1 MNKLLNNI
9 TSNKNFKRW
18 LGIILAIALVATMFP
33 YMSAAYGNNDEPT
46 QQDEPALVEAGDNTI
61 ISEED
66 SDGDGSEESTEGED
80 PQSGDDGIAVV
91 AEEQTEST
99 NGPSK
104 AAARA
109 VNYDNNANALNTAL
123 RSGNVGTKDNP
134 VSIKFTSGTPTVTI
148 PEGKTIFGTISVG
161 ANTTLTL
168 LGTGT
173 INGCQKGSVIT
184 VKGRNSVL
192 ILNEDQK
199 GNKEAKGLTITGG
212 TGAAL
217 PTGFGGNAN
226 TGLALEAGSTA
237 GGGIHV
243 QRVAVNNDKDQN
255 KDYYENNP
263 KLIMYGGT
271 ITGNKAQTGGGIY
284 IDRWCNF
291 EMYGGTIEKNTATKH
306 EGGGIYTAAPDA
318 KITAGNILNNTSK
331 TTTDWGGG
339 GIFVESR
346 GKATLST
353 VKVWNNTAYGLG
365 GGISGCPHARI
376 GVAGEGI
383 GNITEGAAVYGNTAY
398 KTGHNGTDGRP
409 NNAYLYALEFK
420 NSNNTAY
427 EGPNYAS
434 SAIKGKD
441 IAGDFY
447 AYHNDQ
453 DNKKFTKDVAQD
465 YYCTRASIVFGQGL
479 MGSIDSSRVA
489 WTGRYAGPEGSGD
502 ITIKEGQWYSEGKY
516 TVGLT
521 AQVPKETAITRALR
535 IEGNTS
541 YTHGGGIGCNGQL
554 VIGQMPSEQK
564 VELPWSIEFD
574 KVLNK
579 VNNTG
584 TISSV
589 PEFEFGLY
597 SEKSDS
603 ADKIIATA
611 KNDSKGNVV
620 FTVNNS
626 AYAGNSSGQTYTL
639 YAKEIGRTTNNT
651 TGEFDYDS
659 AWHEVKV
666 TVAQKTST
674 AEVNGVKVTTTT
686 SYVKNVDYGTN
697 GSTFTNKVR
706 PNEDVEQVANL
717 WNLEF
722 TKQLVNNENMDLFGV
737 DADILA
743 NKVDPKFT
751 FNLYKPTSDD
761 GLTDGKLDEGKL
773 EQVATAQNGVTED
786 SKGKVTFTFVDDK
799 ASNEGTNDRIDV
811 NQYRKDSEGS
821 VDYTF
826 YVKETVSADDRNPLI
841 TYDDTWHKVVVTI
854 NTAKTERID
863 NSDSLTPTH
872 VTTYTSSLA
881 NVKYYTANEDGT
893 SWAENADGKNFV
905 NTYHP
910 EGALKL
916 QGNKNFFGDKTNG
929 FTFTMQR
936 VNAPEGDQF
945 AGALTP
951 LEKMNYRGS
960 AKDFTNGNAPIV
972 FDEITYDS
980 VGDYWYMITEDPS
993 EGVVTDPRVYVVKVS
1008 VAMAGNGLS
1017 LTSSV
1022 AELYYAEGIE
1032 TDQDGNQIPLDF
1044 SDLSKLTIDPSDAVN
1059 GAITVP
1065 ELSFSN
1071 FDEQMATMS
1080 AFGYAVNAASNA
1092 PVDQQC
1098 FVDPKI
1104 IKNLE
1109 GRSLAEGEF
1118 NFKLIEINAG
1128 ENGVVDWSQTQ
1139 GVVISETSNDRYGM
1153 VDFDKANNVSGDW
1166 ENPSCLLYTAP
1177 GTYYYRVVEAND
1189 LTDPSVDYSKQII
1202 TFTTVIEFNEDGQ
1215 LECTD
1220 MYYGHVE
1227 NGENVRYTESENPQW
1242 HPTMTN
1248 YARGMDLQVRKTSA
1262 LDRENGL
1269 EGATY
1274 GLYAVNNGAQA
1285 DIFLGEGTSNEDGWI
1300 TFKNVSLNEGTL
1312 YYFKERLA
1320 PAGHTVS
1327 EFRSSYFYIVKDP
1340 SAPNGYTMMYTD
1352 SKADMGSKAEA
1363 SDIVALAE
1371 VRDAQDGQSG
1381 TQGGTPQGAQSEDGN
1396 MIFTFEQ
1403 DGGVFDEATYTEI
1416 AKVDTRTHEWVEGA
1430 ELSIVEKDSGK
1441 VINSWKSGTAV
1452 EVLQGKLNVDTTYIL
1467 REDKAP
1473 EGYAKADDVE
1483 FKIDQYGA
1491 VEILSGTSNG
1501 NAELQ
1506 DSTIRLYDT
1515 MLDAEVVNTVE
1526 RENIVETPDN
1536 TAGGL
1541 SKTGDYL
1548 PIAGVALLALGSLVV
1563 LLVVARKRKNSK
1575 E

>member
-33 YMSAAYGNNDEPT
+33 YMSAAYGNNDKPA

-66 SDGDGSEESTEGED
+66 SDGDGSEEPVEGEG

-91 AEEQTEST
+91 TEEQTEST

-109 VNYDNNANALNTAL
+109 VNYDNNANALNAAL
-123 RSGNVGTKDNP
+123 QSGNVGTKDNP
-134 VSIKFTSGTPTVTI
+134 VSISFTSGNPTVTI
-148 PEGKTIFGTISVG
+148 PSGKTIFGTISVG

-199 GNKEAKGLTITGG
+199 GNKDAKGLTITGG
-212 TGAAL
+212 TGTAL
-217 PTGFGGNAN
+217 PTNFGGDSN

-243 QRVAVNNDKDQN
+243 QRAAVSTQDQSAN
-255 KDYYENNP
+255 YYKGNP
-263 KLIMYGGT
+263 KFIMYGGT
-271 ITGNKAQTGGGIY
+271 ITGNKAQTGGGVY

-291 EMYGGTIEKNTATKH
+291 EMYGGTVAKNTATKH

-318 KITAGNILNNTSK
+318 KITAGNILNNTSQ

-383 GNITEGAAVYGNTAY
+383 GNITEGAAVYGNAAY
-398 KTGHNGTDGRP
+398 KIGHNGTGGNP
-409 NNAYLYALEFK
+409 QNKYLYALEFK
-420 NSNNTAY
+420 NGNNTAY
-427 EGPNYAS
+427 EGSYAS

-447 AYHNDQ
+447 AYHKNQ
-453 DNKKFTKDVAQD
+453 DNEKFTKDVAQD
-465 YYCTRASIVFGQGL
+465 YYCTRASIIFGQSL
-479 MGSIDSSRVA
+479 TGSTDSSRVA

-521 AQVPKETAITRALR
+521 AQAPKETVITRALR

-564 VELPWSIEFD
+564 VELPWSIEFN

-603 ADKIIATA
+603 AERIATA

-620 FTVNNS
+620 FTVNNKD
-626 AYAGNSSGQTYTL
+626 YAGSEKGTTYTL

-651 TGEFDYDS
+651 IGEFDYDS

-697 GSTFTNKVR
+697 GSTFTNTVKPKEETV
-706 PNEDVEQVANL
+706 QVANP

-722 TKQLVNNENMDLFGV
+722 TKQLVNNNNKDLFGV
-737 DADILA
+737 DADVLA
-743 NKVDPKFT
+743 NKVNPYFT

-773 EQVATAQNGVTED
+773 EQVATAQNETAGD
-786 SKGKVTFTFVDDK
+786 NKGKVTFTFVDNK
-799 ASNEGTNDRIDV
+799 ASNEGINDRIDV

-854 NTAKTERID
+854 DTAKTERTD
-863 NSDSLTPTH
+863 NPDSLTPTH
-872 VTTYTSSLA
+872 VTTYTSSLKS
-881 NVKYYTANEDGT
+881 VKYYTADEN
-893 SWAENADGKNFV
+893 SAWVENAEGKNFV
-905 NTYHP
+905 NIYHP
-910 EGALKL
+910 EGALNL
-916 QGNKNFFGDKTNG
+916 QGNKSFFGAETDG

-960 AKDFTNGNAPIV
+960 AKDFTSDNAPII

-993 EGVVTDPRVYVVKVS
+993 EGVITDPRVYVVKVS
-1008 VAMAGNGLS
+1008 VAMADNGLS
-1017 LTSSV
+1017 LTPSV

-1032 TDQDGNQIPLDF
+1032 TDQDGNQLPLDYT
-1044 SDLSKLTIDPSDAVN
+1044 DLHQLAINSSDAAN

-1092 PVDQQC
+1092 PIDQQC

-1109 GRSLAEGEF
+1109 GRSLTEGEF

-1177 GTYYYRVVEAND
+1177 GTYYYRVVEANE
-1189 LTDPSVDYSKQII
+1189 LSDPSVDYSKQII

-1327 EFRSSYFYIVKDP
+1327 EFRSSYFYIVKDS

-1352 SKADMGSKAEA
+1352 SKADMGSKADA

-1371 VRDAQDGQSG
+1371 AQDAQDGQDGQGG
-1381 TQGGTPQGAQSEDGN
+1381 TQSGTPQGAQSEDGN

-1430 ELSIVEKDSGK
+1430 ELSIIEKDSGK

-1473 EGYAKADDVE
+1473 EGYAKANDVE

-1506 DSTIRLYDT
+1506 DATIRLYDT
-1515 MLDAEVVNTVE
+1515 MLDAEVVETVQK
-1526 RENIVETPDN
+1526 ENVIETPDN
-1536 TAGGL
+1536 SAGGL

-1548 PIAGVALLALGSLVV
+1548 PIAGVALLALGSLIV

>member
-33 YMSAAYGNNDEPT
+33 YMSAAYGNNDKPA

-66 SDGDGSEESTEGED
+66 SDGDGSEEPVEGEG
-80 PQSGDDGIAVV
+80 PQSGDNGIAVV
-91 AEEQTEST
+91 TEEQTEST

-109 VNYDNNANALNTAL
+109 VNYDNNANELNVALQ
-123 RSGNVGTKDNP
+123 SGNVGTKDNP
-134 VSIKFTSGTPTVTI
+134 VSISFTKGASTVTI
-148 PEGKTIFGTISVG
+148 PDGKTIFGTISVG

-199 GNKEAKGLTITGG
+199 GNKDAKGLTITGG
-212 TGAAL
+212 TGTAL
-217 PTGFGGNAN
+217 PTNFGGDSN

-243 QRVAVNNDKDQN
+243 QRAAVSTQDQSAN
-255 KDYYENNP
+255 YYKGNP
-263 KLIMYGGT
+263 KFIMYGGT
-271 ITGNKAQTGGGIY
+271 ITGNKAQTGGGVY

-291 EMYGGTIEKNTATKH
+291 EMYGGTVAKNTATKH

-318 KITAGNILNNTSK
+318 KITAGNILNNTSQ

-383 GNITEGAAVYGNTAY
+383 GNITEGAAVYGNAAY
-398 KTGHNGTDGRP
+398 KIGHNGTGGNP
-409 NNAYLYALEFK
+409 QNKYLYALEFK
-420 NSNNTAY
+420 NGNNTAY
-427 EGPNYAS
+427 EGSYAS

-521 AQVPKETAITRALR
+521 AQAPKETTITRALR

-564 VELPWSIEFD
+564 VELPWSIEFN

-584 TISSV
+584 TISPV
-589 PEFEFGLY
+589 PEFGLY

-620 FTVNNS
+620 FTVNNKD
-626 AYAGNSSGQTYTL
+626 YAGSEKGTTYTL
-639 YAKEIGRTTNNT
+639 YAKEIGKTTNNT

-666 TVAQKTST
+666 TVAKKTST

-697 GSTFTNKVR
+697 GSTFTNTVKPKEETV
-706 PNEDVEQVANL
+706 QVANP

-722 TKQLVNNENMDLFGV
+722 TKQLVNNENTDLFGV
-737 DADILA
+737 DADALA
-743 NKVDPKFT
+743 NKVNPKFT

-773 EQVATAQNGVTED
+773 EQVATAQNGVAGNN
-786 SKGKVTFTFVDDK
+786 KGKVTFTFVDNK
-799 ASNEGTNDRIDV
+799 ASNEGINDRIDV
-811 NQYRKDSEGS
+811 NQYRKESEGS

-854 NTAKTERID
+854 NTAKTERTD
-863 NSDSLTPTH
+863 NPDSLTPTH

-881 NVKYYTANEDGT
+881 NVKYYTTDENGAWVEK
-893 SWAENADGKNFV
+893 AEGKNFV
-905 NTYHP
+905 NIYHP
-910 EGALKL
+910 EGALNL
-916 QGNKNFFGDKTNG
+916 QGNKSFFGGETDG

-945 AGALTP
+945 AGALAP

-960 AKDFTNGNAPIV
+960 AKNFTSDNAPIV

-993 EGVVTDPRVYVVKVS
+993 EGIITDPRVYVVKVS
-1008 VAMAGNGLS
+1008 VAMANDGLN
-1017 LTSSV
+1017 LTPSV

-1032 TDQDGNQIPLDF
+1032 TDQDGNQLPLDYAGLHQLAIN
-1044 SDLSKLTIDPSDAVN
+1044 SSDAAN

-1092 PVDQQC
+1092 PIDQQC

-1109 GRSLAEGEF
+1109 GRSLTEGEF

-1177 GTYYYRVVEAND
+1177 GTYYYRVVEANE
-1189 LTDPSVDYSKQII
+1189 LSDPSVDYSKQII

-1340 SAPNGYTMMYTD
+1340 SAPHGYTMMYTD

-1363 SDIVALAE
+1363 SDIVALAATMAE
-1371 VRDAQDGQSG
+1371 TQDG
-1381 TQGGTPQGAQSEDGN
+1381 QGGTPQGAQSEDGN

-1430 ELSIVEKDSGK
+1430 ELSIIEKDSGK

-1473 EGYAKADDVE
+1473 EGYAKANDVE

-1506 DSTIRLYDT
+1506 DATIRLYDT
-1515 MLDAEVVNTVE
+1515 MLDAEVVETVQK
-1526 RENIVETPDN
+1526 ENVIETPDN
-1536 TAGGL
+1536 SAGGL
-1541 SKTGDYL
+1541 SKTGDYV
-1548 PIAGVALLALGSLVV
+1548 PIAGVALLALGSLIV

>member
-33 YMSAAYGNNDEPT
+33 YMSAAYGNNDKPA

-66 SDGDGSEESTEGED
+66 SDGDGSEEPVEGED

-91 AEEQTEST
+91 TEEQTEST

-109 VNYDNNANALNTAL
+109 VNYDNNANALNAAL
-123 RSGNVGTKDNP
+123 QSGNVGTKDNP
-134 VSIKFTSGTPTVTI
+134 VSISFTSGNPTVTI
-148 PEGKTIFGTISVG
+148 PSGKTIFGTISVG

-184 VKGRNSVL
+184 VEGKNAKLVVGDTNS
-192 ILNEDQK
+192 
-199 GNKEAKGLTITGG
+199 GPTITGG
-212 TGAAL
+212 TGGKL
-217 PTGFGGNAN
+217 TVNPTSGNDQIFFGQPKV
-226 TGLALEAGSTA
+226 
-237 GGGIHV
+237 GGGILV
-243 QRVAVNNDKDQN
+243 KQTSKKETASLVFNN
-255 KDYYENNP
+255 
-263 KLIMYGGT
+263 GVVS
-271 ITGNKAQTGGGIY
+271 GNTAQAGGGIY
-284 IDRWCNF
+284 IDRNCLFVMNN
-291 EMYGGTIEKNTATKH
+291 GAVQNNQTVRAAKKIELETSGDARTDKNAAH
-306 EGGGIYTAAPDA
+306 EGGGIYIGGTANIY
-318 KITAGNILNNTSK
+318 KGKILNNK
-331 TTTDWGGG
+331 TATVNDWGGG
-339 GIFVESR
+339 GIFVESK
-346 GKATLST
+346 GCLYFGDTAKPQASVLVT
-353 VKVWNNTAYGLG
+353 NNTAKGLG
-365 GGISGCPHARI
+365 GGISGCPHAKT
-376 GVAGEGI
+376 GI
-383 GNITEGAAVYGNTAY
+383 GTVGGDDAAIAIYGNTA
-398 KTGHNGTDGRP
+398 KREQWPDNRFLNQIGSR
-409 NNAYLYALEFK
+409 
-420 NSNNTAY
+420 
-427 EGPNYAS
+427 
-434 SAIKGKD
+434 
-441 IAGDFY
+441 GDFI
-447 AYHNDQ
+447 AKADS
-453 DNKKFTKDVAQD
+453 KGFTADLAMD
-465 YYCTRASIVFGQGL
+465 YYCTFASVVGAQYFKTNETYSWKGRLAYPNSTNTGVGTATNVTIDKNK
-479 MGSIDSSRVA
+479 DSSFLAVDNA
-489 WTGRYAGPEGSGD
+489 SL
-502 ITIKEGQWYSEGKY
+502 
-516 TVGLT
+516 GLT
-521 AQVPKETAITRALR
+521 AAAPASPLSEESFDVVIKDNE
-535 IEGNTS
+535 S
-541 YTHGGGIGCNGQL
+541 STHGGGIGSNGVVAMGSMPSKDIINNEWSFAVTKQFKKVNDTLAGLQGGEFTFGVYKNEDCTDQVVIDGKPLQATNDAYGKIVFNFKGEEYSGSANGQNYTFY
-554 VIGQMPSEQK
+554 VKEISGNNSN
-564 VELPWSIEFD
+564 IEYD
-574 KVLNK
+574 
-579 VNNTG
+579 
-584 TISSV
+584 SSV
-589 PEFEFGLY
+589 I
-597 SEKSDS
+597 KVV
-603 ADKIIATA
+603 AKVKKI
-611 KNDSKGNVV
+611 
-620 FTVNNS
+620 
-626 AYAGNSSGQTYTL
+626 
-639 YAKEIGRTTNNT
+639 
-651 TGEFDYDS
+651 
-659 AWHEVKV
+659 
-666 TVAQKTST
+666 
-674 AEVNGVKVTTTT
+674 TTTT
-686 SYVKNVDYGTN
+686 SNGEVPWKLTTINSELDSIEYFVKEN
-697 GSTFTNKVR
+697 GNWIKQNTAPVFTNKVL
-706 PNEDVEQVANL
+706 PNEDTEQVANP

-722 TKQLVNNENMDLFGV
+722 TKQLVNNNDTDLFEV
-737 DADILA
+737 DADALA
-743 NKVDPKFT
+743 NKVNPKFT
-751 FNLYKPTSDD
+751 FNLYKPTSGD

-773 EQVATAQNGVTED
+773 EQIATAQNETAGD
-786 SKGKVTFTFVDDK
+786 NKGKVTFTFVDNK
-799 ASNEGTNDRIDV
+799 ASNEGINDRIDV

-854 NTAKTERID
+854 DTAKTERTD
-863 NSDSLTPTH
+863 NPDSLTPTH

-881 NVKYYTANEDGT
+881 NVKYYTADENGT
-893 SWAENADGKNFV
+893 WVENTDGKNFV
-905 NTYHP
+905 NIYHP
-910 EGALKL
+910 EGALNL
-916 QGNKNFFGDKTNG
+916 QGSKSFFGAETDG

-936 VNAPEGDQF
+936 VNAPGGDQF

-960 AKDFTNGNAPIV
+960 AKDFTNDNAPII

-993 EGVVTDPRVYVVKVS
+993 EGVITDPRVYVVKVS
-1008 VAMAGNGLS
+1008 VAMANDGLS
-1017 LTSSV
+1017 LTPSV

-1032 TDQDGNQIPLDF
+1032 TDQNGNQVPLDYA
-1044 SDLSKLTIDPSDAVN
+1044 DLHQLAINSSDAAN
-1059 GAITVP
+1059 GTITVP

-1109 GRSLAEGEF
+1109 GRSLTEGEF

-1177 GTYYYRVVEAND
+1177 GTYYYRVVEANE
-1189 LTDPSVDYSKQII
+1189 LSDPSVDYSKQII

-1327 EFRSSYFYIVKDP
+1327 EFRSSYFYIVKDS

-1352 SKADMGSKAEA
+1352 SKADMGSKADA
-1363 SDIVALAE
+1363 SDIVALAATMAE
-1371 VRDAQDGQSG
+1371 AQDAQDGQGGQDG

-1430 ELSIVEKDSGK
+1430 ELSIIEKDSGK

-1473 EGYAKADDVE
+1473 EGYAKANDVE

-1506 DSTIRLYDT
+1506 DATIRLYDT
-1515 MLDAEVVNTVE
+1515 MLDAEVTETVQK
-1526 RENIVETPDN
+1526 ENVIETPDN
-1536 TAGGL
+1536 SAGGL

-1548 PIAGVALLALGSLVV
+1548 PIAGVALLALGSLIV

>member
-33 YMSAAYGNNDEPT
+33 YMSAAYGNNDEPAPRE
-46 QQDEPALVEAGDNTI
+46 DSVLIEAGDNTV
-61 ISEED
+61 ISEE
-66 SDGDGSEESTEGED
+66 GVGEETPEAEETD
-80 PQSGDDGIAVV
+80 PQPNDNGVV
-91 AEEQTEST
+91 ALAEGQSDESN

-109 VNYDNNANALNTAL
+109 ANTSITWNGKNATINAGDTVNLASALTL
-123 RSGNVGTKDNP
+123 PGTGEYTLTVN
-134 VSIKFTSGTPTVTI
+134 GTLNGVI
-148 PEGKTIFGTISVG
+148 AVG
-161 ANTTLTL
+161 ANQTLKL
-168 LGTGT
+168 KGTGT
-173 INGCQKGSVIT
+173 INGQGKGASVIT

-199 GNKEAKGLTITGG
+199 DNGDVKGLTITNGSG
-212 TGAAL
+212 TAL
-217 PTGFGGNAN
+217 PANFGGDSN
-226 TGLALEAGSTA
+226 TGLALEKGSTA

-243 QRVAVNNDKDQN
+243 QREGANSQDQN
-255 KDYYENNP
+255 VNYYQNNP
-263 KLIMYGGT
+263 KFIMYGGT
-271 ITGNKAQTGGGIY
+271 ITNNTAQTGGGIY

-291 EMYGGTIEKNTATKH
+291 EMYGGTVSNNTATKH
-306 EGGGIYTAAPDA
+306 EGGGIYIAAPDA
-318 KITAGNILNNTSK
+318 KITAGSILNNTSQ

-398 KTGHNGTDGRP
+398 KTGLNGTGGNP
-409 NNAYLYALEFK
+409 QNEYLYALEFK
-420 NSNNTAY
+420 NGTNTAY
-427 EGPNYAS
+427 KGPNYTS
-434 SAIKGKD
+434 SEIGNKD
-441 IAGDFY
+441 VAGDFY
-447 AYHNDQ
+447 AYHNNQ

-465 YYCTRASIVFGQGL
+465 YYCTRASIVFGQSL
-479 MGSIDSSRVA
+479 TGSADSSRVA

-521 AQVPKETAITRALR
+521 AQAPEDAAVTRALR

-564 VELPWSIEFD
+564 VELPWSIEFN

-579 VNNTG
+579 VDNSG
-584 TISSV
+584 SVASV

-597 SEKSDS
+597 SEKNDS
-603 ADKIIATA
+603 ADKRIATA
-611 KNDSKGNVV
+611 KNDSDGKVV

-626 AYAGNSSGQTYTL
+626 AYAGTATGKTYTL
-639 YAKEIGRTTNNT
+639 YAKEIGRTSNNT
-651 TGEFDYDS
+651 IGDFDYDS
-659 AWHEVKV
+659 VWYEVKV

-674 AEVNGVKVTTTT
+674 AEVNGIKITTTT
-686 SYVKNVDYGTN
+686 SYVTNIEYTN
-697 GSTFTNKVR
+697 GSTFTNKVK
-706 PNEDVEQVANL
+706 PNEDVEQLANT

-722 TKQLVNNENMDLFGV
+722 TKQLVNNENKDLFGV
-737 DADILA
+737 DAEALA
-743 NKVDPKFT
+743 NKVNPSFT

-773 EQVATAQNGVTED
+773 EQVATAQNEVAGD
-786 SKGKVTFTFVDDK
+786 NKGKVTFTFVDNKTSD
-799 ASNEGTNDRIDV
+799 EGINDRIDV

-826 YVKETVSADDRNPLI
+826 YVKEMVAPDDRNPLI
-841 TYDDTWHKVVVTI
+841 AYDDTWHKVVVTV
-854 NTAKTERID
+854 NTAKTDRID
-863 NSDSLTPTH
+863 NSDTLTPTH

-881 NVKYYTANEDGT
+881 SVKYYTADENGT
-893 SWAENADGKNFV
+893 WVERDEGKNFV
-905 NTYHP
+905 NVYHP
-910 EGALKL
+910 EGALSL
-916 QGNKNFFGDKTNG
+916 QGNKSFYGVETEG
-929 FTFTMQR
+929 FTFTLQR
-936 VNAPEGDQF
+936 VTAPESDQF
-945 AGALTP
+945 TGALTP
-951 LEKMNYRGS
+951 LEKMNYQGS
-960 AKDFTNGNAPIV
+960 TQGFTNGNAVIA

-980 VGDYWYMITEDPS
+980 AGDYWYMITENSSD
-993 EGVVTDPRVYVVKVS
+993 GVITDPCVYVVKIS
-1008 VAMAGNGLS
+1008 VAMAQDGLS
-1017 LTSSV
+1017 LTPSV
-1022 AELYYAEGIE
+1022 VELYYAEGIE
-1032 TDQDGNQIPLDF
+1032 TDQEGNQVPLNYA
-1044 SDLSKLTIDPSDAVN
+1044 DLHQLAINPSDAAD
-1059 GAITVP
+1059 GIITVP

-1071 FDEQMATMS
+1071 FDEQLATMS
-1080 AFGYAVNAASNA
+1080 AYGYAVHAASNE

-1109 GRSLAEGEF
+1109 GRSLVEGEF

-1177 GTYYYRVVEAND
+1177 GTYYYRVIEANE
-1189 LTDPSVDYSKQII
+1189 LTDPSVDYSQQII
-1202 TFTTVIEFNEDGQ
+1202 TFTTVIEFNEAGQ

-1227 NGENVRYTESENPQW
+1227 NGENVRYAESENPQW

-1352 SKADMGSKAEA
+1352 SKAELGSEA
-1363 SDIVALAE
+1363 DENDIVALAE
-1371 VRDAQDGQSG
+1371 TRDAQDGTQS
-1381 TQGGTPQGAQSEDGN
+1381 GTPQGAQSDDGN
-1396 MIFTFEQ
+1396 MLFTFEQ

-1430 ELSIVEKDSGK
+1430 ELSIIEKSTGK

-1452 EVLQGKLNVDTTYIL
+1452 EVLQGKLNVDTTYVL

-1473 EGYAKADDVE
+1473 EGYAKANDVE

-1506 DSTIRLYDT
+1506 DATIRLYDT
-1515 MLDAEVVNTVE
+1515 MLDAEVVDTIE
-1526 RENIVETPDN
+1526 RENVVETPDN

-1563 LLVVARKRKNSK
+1563 LLVVARKRKKSQ

>member
-33 YMSAAYGNNDEPT
+33 YMSAAYGNNDEPA
-46 QQDEPALVEAGDNTI
+46 QQDEPTLVEAGDNTI

-80 PQSGDDGIAVV
+80 LQSGDDGIAVV

-109 VNYDNNANALNTAL
+109 VSNSITWNGKNATINAGDTVNLNSAL
-123 RSGNVGTKDNP
+123 ELPGTGAYTLTVNGTLNGVINVGQ
-134 VSIKFTSGTPTVTI
+134 
-148 PEGKTIFGTISVG
+148 
-161 ANTTLTL
+161 AQTLNL
-168 LGTGT
+168 KGTGT
-173 INGCQKGSVIT
+173 INGKDKKSSVIT

-199 GNKEAKGLTITGG
+199 GNKDAKGLTIKNGSG
-212 TGAAL
+212 TAL
-217 PTGFGGNAN
+217 PTNFGGDSN
-226 TGLALEAGSTA
+226 TGLALGEGWTA

-243 QRVAVNNDKDQN
+243 QRAAVSAQDQSANYYKD
-255 KDYYENNP
+255 NP
-263 KLIMYGGT
+263 KFIMYGGT

-291 EMYGGTIEKNTATKH
+291 EMYGGTVKKNTATEH

-318 KITAGNILNNTSK
+318 KITAGNILNNTSQ

-398 KTGHNGTDGRP
+398 KTSHNGTGGNP
-409 NNAYLYALEFK
+409 QNEYLYALEFK
-420 NSNNTAY
+420 NGNNSAY
-427 EGPNYAS
+427 KGPYTS

-441 IAGDFY
+441 VAGDFY
-447 AYHNDQ
+447 AYHDSQ

-465 YYCTRASIVFGQGL
+465 YYCTRASIIFGQSL
-479 MGSIDSSRVA
+479 TGSTDSSRVA

-521 AQVPKETAITRALR
+521 AQAPKETVITRALR

-554 VIGQMPSEQK
+554 VIGQMPTSSEQK
-564 VELPWSIEFD
+564 LPWSIEFD

-579 VNNTG
+579 VDNSG
-584 TISSV
+584 TITSV

-603 ADKIIATA
+603 ADKRIATA

-626 AYAGNSSGQTYTL
+626 AYAGTPEGKTYTF
-639 YAKEIGRTTNNT
+639 YAKEIGRTSGNT

-686 SYVKNVDYGTN
+686 SYVKNVNYGTN

-706 PNEDVEQVANL
+706 PNEDVEQVANS

-737 DADILA
+737 DAEALA
-743 NKVDPKFT
+743 NKVNPRFT

-773 EQVATAQNGVTED
+773 EQVATAQNGATGD
-786 SKGKVTFTFVDDK
+786 NKGKVTFTFVDNK
-799 ASNEGTNDRIDV
+799 ASNEGINDRIDV

-854 NTAKTERID
+854 NTAKTERTD
-863 NSDSLTPTH
+863 NPDSLTPTH

-881 NVKYYTANEDGT
+881 NVKYYTADENGT
-893 SWAENADGKNFV
+893 WVENAKGKNFV
-905 NTYHP
+905 NIYHP
-910 EGALKL
+910 EGALNL
-916 QGNKNFFGDKTNG
+916 QGNKSFFGGETDG

-936 VNAPEGDQF
+936 VNAPESDQF

-960 AKDFTNGNAPIV
+960 AKNFTNGNAPIV

-1008 VAMAGNGLS
+1008 VVMADNGLS

-1032 TDQDGNQIPLDF
+1032 TDQNGNQVPLDYA
-1044 SDLSKLTIDPSDAVN
+1044 DLHQLAINASDAAD

-1092 PVDQQC
+1092 PIDQRC
-1098 FVDPKI
+1098 LVDPKI

-1109 GRSLAEGEF
+1109 GRSLTEGEF

-1153 VDFDKANNVSGDW
+1153 VDFDKANNVGGDW

-1340 SAPNGYTMMYTD
+1340 SVPNGYTMMYTD
-1352 SKADMGSKAEA
+1352 SKADMGSKVEA

-1371 VRDAQDGQSG
+1371 DG

-1473 EGYAKADDVE
+1473 EGYTKANDVE

-1491 VEILSGTSNG
+1491 IEILSGTSNG

-1506 DSTIRLYDT
+1506 DATIRLYDT
-1515 MLDAEVVNTVE
+1515 MLDAEVVETVQK
-1526 RENIVETPDN
+1526 ENVIETPDN
-1536 TAGGL
+1536 SAGGL

-1548 PIAGVALLALGSLVV
+1548 PIAGVALLALGSLIV